1 MRIGGHGAAAAAR
14 RSHLARSVVGVGLCM
29 ISAALA
35 WRIGM
40 LLFTEHYNSH
50 GWQIDVGP
58 APWWVFIFSGVVICL
73 LGGLL
78 LFRGADHAQAAVVTP
93 AWRLTGGF
101 ALICAVT
108 GLAAAYD
115 NTAPDNS
122 GAVGPDL
129 TFVVWF
135 GLPILVGIGCY
146 RLLGRPTDKPEGT
159 RVQRWRGAVAWA
171 SGVLALALSFLMTNV
186 R

>member
-1 MRIGGHGAAAAAR
+1 
-14 RSHLARSVVGVGLCM
+14 M

-40 LLFTEHYNSH
+40 LLFTEPDNSH

-58 APWWVFIFSGVVICL
+58 ALWWVFLSGGVVLSL
-73 LGGLL
+73 LGAVL
-78 LFRGADHAQAAVVTP
+78 LFRGAHHAQPAVMTP
-93 AWRLTGGF
+93 ARRLIGGF
-101 ALICAVT
+101 ALICAVM
-108 GLAAAYD
+108 GFAAAYD
-115 NTAPDNS
+115 NTAADNS

-135 GLPILVGIGCY
+135 GMPVLVGLGCY
-146 RLLGRPTDKPEGT
+146 RLLARSGAKQYGT
-159 RVQRWRGAVAWA
+159 PVHRWRGAVAWTT
-171 SGVLALALSFLMTNV
+171 GVLALALSFLMTNV